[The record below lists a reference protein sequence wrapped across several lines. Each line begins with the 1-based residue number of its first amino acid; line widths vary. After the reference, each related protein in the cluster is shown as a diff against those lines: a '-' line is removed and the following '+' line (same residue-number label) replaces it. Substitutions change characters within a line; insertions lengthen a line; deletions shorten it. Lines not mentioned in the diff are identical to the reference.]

1 MTKEKSKK
9 LPITST
15 LGGLAVGEMAAFPLH
30 RLNSVKNSCSIKKIT
45 DGLVFSTHMN
55 HETKMIEVTRIS

>member
-1 MTKEKSKK
+1 
-9 LPITST
+9 
-15 LGGLAVGEMAAFPLH
+15 MATFPLH